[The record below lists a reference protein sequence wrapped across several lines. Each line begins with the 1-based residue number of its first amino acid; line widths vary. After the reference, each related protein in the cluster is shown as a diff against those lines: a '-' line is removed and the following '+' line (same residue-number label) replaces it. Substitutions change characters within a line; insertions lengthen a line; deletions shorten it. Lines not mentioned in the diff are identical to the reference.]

1 MQNKILLVIIISGIF
16 LFNSCDAPSLV
27 DVPLPFI
34 EFVNAPNPG
43 EMLKN
48 DHTFFK
54 WRGNNSDYVF
64 KYQLN
69 IKNRNDIFVS
79 YLSDSN
85 LTKSSE
91 VFFKDLDEGEY
102 KIEVT
107 GISSGMIGVINRI
120 FSVNAITEPSMIFYK
135 KSNIIDVDSTVSLS
149 LGIENIDSVS
159 AISLSIAY
167 TNNIINL
174 ENVENGPFVIKNRF
188 QQIILPTEL
197 RQVGSSIITK
207 ANNVGEVEIH
217 TGFLTSLSANYA
229 NSISGSGNVLI
240 LKFKAIA
247 KGEATIEYTSIT
259 LLRPDGSKIS
269 TRSNAT
275 AKIIVK

>member
-1 MQNKILLVIIISGIF
+1 MQNKIFLVIIVSGIF
-16 LFNSCDAPSLV
+16 LLNSCNAPSLV
-27 DVPLPFI
+27 DSPLPFI
-34 EFVNAPNPG
+34 EFVNAPNSG
-43 EMLKN
+43 EILN
-48 DHTFFK
+48 EDHAFFK
-54 WRGNNSDYVF
+54 WRGNNSDYLF
-64 KYQLN
+64 KYQLK
-69 IKNRNDIFVS
+69 IKNHNGVFISYIGVS
-79 YLSDSN
+79 S
-85 LTKSSE
+85 LTKLSE

-107 GISSGMIGVINRI
+107 GLSSGITGVINRI
-120 FSVNAITEPSMIFYK
+120 FSVKAITEPSMIFYR
-135 KSNIIDVDSTVSLS
+135 KSNIINVDSTVSLS

-174 ENVENGPFVIKNRF
+174 ENVEDGPFVIENRF
-188 QQIILPTEL
+188 QQIILPAEL

-240 LKFKAIA
+240 LKFKGIA

-259 LLRPDGSKIS
+259 LLRPDGSEIS